1 MKGTLKYYTKC
12 EETPNSIEG
21 WSILPVMD
29 KFSSICY
36 KINQKS
42 LDLVSDYDKSQAYDV
57 EFILLTD
64 CRIDEN
70 GYHVHHSVIAEII

>member
-1 MKGTLKYYTKC
+1 MKGKLAYFTKC

-21 WSILPVMD
+21 WSISPQD

-42 LDLVSDYDKSQAYDV
+42 LDLISEYDKSQTYYV
-57 EFILLTD
+57 EFKLLTD

-70 GYHVHHSVIAEII
+70 GYHAHHGVIAEII